1 MTAGNRLRRTFTEA
15 VKKQIAARQQ
25 WVCSGCKTLLDS
37 TYQVD
42 HSIPLWKN
50 GRDSPDNATAMCAN
64 CHARKTQTEGIER
77 GSNEL
82 QNKIQTR
89 KIYEEN
95 IWIEE
100 EAKRA
105 IKTTTNGAIICRDCS
120 LRYYPMFIHK
130 CSEVARRSIERIEGK
145 KRRYLTPNKQK
156 LPYVVFEEYYCTIP
170 RRCSNIIPRSAES
183 IVTP

>member
-1 MTAGNRLRRTFTEA
+1 MMAGKRLRRTFTEA

-25 WVCSGCKTLLDS
+25 WVCSVCETLLDS

-42 HSIPLWKN
+42 HSIPLWK
-50 GRDSPDNATAMCAN
+50 GGMDSPGNATAMCAN
-64 CHARKTQTEGIER
+64 CHARKTQAEGVER
-77 GSNEL
+77 GEHEFQSKL
-82 QNKIQTR
+82 RTR
-89 KIYEEN
+89 KIFEKN

-105 IKTTTNGAIICRDCS
+105 TKTATSGVIICRDCS

-145 KRRYLTPNKQK
+145 KARHLAQDIHK
-156 LPYVVFEEYYCTIP
+156 LSTVVFEEYYCTVP
-170 RRCSNIIPRSAES
+170 GR
-183 IVTP
+183 IVGNTTS